1 MQQKIAIIMLTPYDN
16 KQLYA
21 LHINMQY
28 ANSNNY
34 DFIIEKCIDNENK
47 LAIYTKY
54 LPHYNYVLIIN
65 DNNIIFK
72 NNSLSI
78 QPIIDKYINDT
89 KVIALSND
97 WDEHFLESKIILLKN
112 CSTTFEILNYWD
124 NYAVIGDE
132 LNIAYEIYYDNIIST
147 KFALFDTTENLW
159 SNYFYTFEYISN
171 NLITIGLITTLIFY
185 KFVIK
190 F

>member
-34 DFIIEKCIDNENK
+34 DFIIEKCIDEENK

-54 LPHYNYVLIIN
+54 LPHYNYILIIN
-65 DNNIIFK
+65 ANNIIFK
-72 NNSLSI
+72 NSLSI
-78 QPIIDKYINDT
+78 QPIIDKYMNDT

-97 WDEHFLESKIILLKN
+97 WDEHFLKSKIILLKN

-132 LNIAYEIYYDNIIST
+132 LNLAYEIYYDNIVST
-147 KFALFDTTENLW
+147 KFALFDTAENLW

>member
-1 MQQKIAIIMLTPYDN
+1 MQPKIAIVMLTPYDN

-28 ANSNNY
+28 ANTNNY
-34 DFIIEKCIDNENK
+34 DFIIEKCIDNENR
-47 LAIYTKY
+47 LAICTKY
-54 LPHYNYVLIIN
+54 LPHYNYIIVIN
-65 DNNIIFK
+65 GSNIIFK
-72 NNSLSI
+72 NNALSI

-89 KVIALSND
+89 KVIVLSND
-97 WDEHFLESKIILLKN
+97 WDEHFLESKILLLKN

-124 NYAVIGDE
+124 NYATIGDE
-132 LNIAYEIYYDNIIST
+132 LNIAYEIYNDNIIST
-147 KFALFDTTENLW
+147 KFDLFDKIENLW
-159 SNYFYTFEYISN
+159 SNYFYTLEYISN
-171 NLITIGLITTLIFY
+171 NIITIGLITSLIFY